1 MSVVHDFFLCPSM
14 DPPGP
19 AHLGSAIRFLTAASA
34 FLPLASL
41 NSRDNKSPCA
51 QLLELLA
58 SLRLVRTDSD
68 RKWCAGS
75 DVRTW
80 SCSRSLPTALSFK

>member
-19 AHLGSAIRFLTAASA
+19 AHLGSAT

-68 RKWCAGS
+68 RKS
-75 DVRTW
+75 
-80 SCSRSLPTALSFK
+80 LSFK